1 MGRAQPLPLARDGAR
16 LGGDDAQARSSLGS
30 APMHRWNSEEEQQE
44 RAHCTPHWSRGGL
57 QPALSIHAE
66 SGDGQLSLLASR
78 EFSISK

>member
-1 MGRAQPLPLARDGAR
+1 MPKRGLHWGQRQCIAGIVK
-16 LGGDDAQARSSLGS
+16 
-30 APMHRWNSEEEQQE
+30 EEQQE
-44 RAHCTPHWSRGGL
+44 RAHRTPHWSRGGL